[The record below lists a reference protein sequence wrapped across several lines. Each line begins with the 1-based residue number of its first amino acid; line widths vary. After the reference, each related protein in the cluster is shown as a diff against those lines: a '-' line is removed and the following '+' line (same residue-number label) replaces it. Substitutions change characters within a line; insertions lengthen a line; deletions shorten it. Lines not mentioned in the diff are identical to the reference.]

1 MLIEVTG
8 ESVPTCRKVM
18 DALLHATLKL
28 GLGKA
33 QNSSTELKKE
43 TENNNSEKSIARV
56 NILQVE
62 PIRIYDTLSKM
73 LVQYPSRV
81 DLIFEDINV
90 TRNKD

>member
-8 ESVPTCRKVM
+8 ESVPTCKKVM
-18 DALLHATLKL
+18 DALLHAILKL
-28 GLGKA
+28 GLAKA

-43 TENNNSEKSIARV
+43 SENDNSEKSIPQV

-62 PIRIYDTLSKM
+62 PIRVYDTLGKM
-73 LVQYPSRV
+73 LIQYPSRV